1 MSIVEKVKNIVSLQL
16 GVEPEKIEDNLSL
29 IDDMGA
35 DSLDSVEIIM
45 ALEDEFNIV
54 IKTDNLGV
62 DTVAEIVALIED
74 CQKHQSQ
81 QGG

>member
-1 MSIVEKVKNIVSLQL
+1 MSIIDKVKSIVSLQL
-16 GVEPEKIEDNLSL
+16 GVEPEKIQDDLSL
-29 IDDMGA
+29 IDDLGA

-54 IKTDNLGV
+54 IKTENLEV
-62 DTVAEIVALIED
+62 DTVAEIASLVEE
-74 CQKHQSQ
+74 CQKHQTQ